1 MMWKSA
7 YDKPRMRI
15 LAVLLAT
22 ALASLALGASRA
34 AARPDFPR
42 GFFGMQ
48 GWQEPAGAE
57 LDAMGRARVDV
68 WRFNLDWSTVEPL
81 PGHRAWRRYDDLVEG
96 LARNGITPLPVLYGS
111 PRFAAAT
118 SNDPP
123 IRPSAAAAFAR
134 FVTDAVRRYGRG
146 GAFWQLHPELPYTPV
161 VTWQVWN
168 EPNFGA
174 YWNGKPNPRQY
185 VAMVRSVSGAI
196 RAADRRAR
204 VMLAGLPESRGG
216 MPIARF
222 LRAIYAVHGS
232 RSLFDVVALNPY
244 ARDARGVTAAV
255 KRVHAVMAAGGDGRK
270 PIWLTEL
277 GWATGGPPS
286 PFRISASGQARRL
299 VGSYRTVLALR
310 PRYHVDA
317 IVWFAW
323 RDRPLATGE
332 HDWWAPHAGLFSLS
346 GKAKPAW
353 RAFTGLTG
361 GLAR

>member
-1 MMWKSA
+1 MWHSRH
-7 YDKPRMRI
+7 DKQRTGI
-15 LAVLLAT
+15 FVVLLT
-22 ALASLALGASRA
+22 ALALLALAAPIAGAR
-34 AARPDFPR
+34 DFPR

-48 GWQEPAGAE
+48 GWTEPAGAE

-68 WRFNLDWSTVEPL
+68 WRFNLDWSSVEPFL
-81 PGHRAWRRYDDLVEG
+81 GQRAWRRYDDLVEG

-111 PRFAAAT
+111 PSFAAT
-118 SNDPP
+118 ERNDPP
-123 IRPSAAAAFAR
+123 ISASVAPVFAR

-161 VTWQVWN
+161 LTWQVWN
-168 EPNFGA
+168 EPNFAA

-185 VAMVRSVSGAI
+185 VAMVRSVRGAV
-196 RAADRRAR
+196 RTADRRAR
-204 VMLAGLPESRGG
+204 IMLAGLPESRGG

-222 LRAIYAVHGS
+222 LRGIYAVRGG

-255 KRVHAVMAAGGDGRK
+255 RRVRAVMRAGGDPRK

-277 GWATGGPPS
+277 GWATGGPLS
-286 PFRISASGQARRL
+286 PFRTSASAQARRL
-299 VGSYRTVLALR
+299 VQSYRAVLALR

-317 IVWFAW
+317 VVWFAW
-323 RDRPLATGE
+323 RDRPLAAGE
-332 HDWWAPHAGLFSLS
+332 RDWWAPHAGLFSLS

-353 RAFTGLTG
+353 RAFTDLTG